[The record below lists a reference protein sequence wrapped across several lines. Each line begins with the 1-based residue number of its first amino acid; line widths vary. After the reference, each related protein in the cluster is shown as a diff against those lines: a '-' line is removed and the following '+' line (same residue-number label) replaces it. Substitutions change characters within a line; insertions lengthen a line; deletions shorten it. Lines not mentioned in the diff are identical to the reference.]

1 MVKWS
6 SPNRTRLMRA
16 MEKTIFVLPFS
27 TMKRRPFPQRHLL
40 RTNDSELAPS
50 PGHPSEATNSMPCRL
65 QDPSWE
71 DLLGQR

>member
-1 MVKWS
+1 
-6 SPNRTRLMRA
+6 
-16 MEKTIFVLPFS
+16 MEKTIFVFPFP
-27 TMKRRPFPQRHLL
+27 TMKRRPFPLRHLF

-50 PGHPSEATNSMPCRL
+50 QSHPSEATNSMPCRL